1 MVLAAQAMELHGE
14 LRVQLF
20 DRDVPPRVP
29 VRFEIALHDVLEIA
43 DAARIVRAIGAPFT
57 HAGLVMIRPQRIDR
71 LQHERDR
78 EERVDSGDAAFDL
91 PLEHREAGS
100 EAGLRGEDHERGI
113 EAAHQDHREAGI
125 AVAQVELVVAF
136 VERVIERAIQLP
148 GAKRTGAVQLLGLP
162 FQSAGVSIGSDP
174 GGRGGGLHDFR
185 YRPLPGRRE
194 GL

>member
-1 MVLAAQAMELHGE
+1 VELHGE
-14 LRVQLF
+14 LRVELF

-29 VRFEIALHDVLEIA
+29 VCLEVALHDVLEIA

-78 EERVDSGDAAFDL
+78 EKRVDGGDAAFDL
-91 PLEHREAGS
+91 PLEDREVFSQA
-100 EAGLRGEDHERGI
+100 ALRCEDDERRI

-125 AVAQVELVVAF
+125 AVAQVELVVAL
-136 VERVIERAIQLP
+136 VERVIERAVELP

-162 FQSAGVSIGSDP
+162 LQSAAGVSIGSDLR
-174 GGRGGGLHDFR
+174 GRGCGVHDFR
-185 YRPLPGRRE
+185 YRPLPGWLE